1 MTEQERKR
9 RKEADE
15 RFERMLKSDWYRA
28 VMKRLATK

>member
-15 RFERMLKSDWYRA
+15 RFERMLKSDWYLA
-28 VMKRLATK
+28 VMKRLAQK